1 MRGSSVSRRVV
12 AVKTRKKT
20 DPARAASPL
29 QRFKFLFH
37 NEAGI
42 SIVIAMKSD
51 DFSGSR
57 VLVTGGAG
65 FIGSALVW
73 ALNRRGCEDIVVCD
87 ILGTSEKW
95 RNLTPLRFA
104 DYVEGDVLMSRL
116 QSGALGKF
124 DLVLHMGACS
134 ATTERDATYLIRN
147 NYEFTKDLATWALGA
162 KARFVYASSAATYGD
177 GSAGMEDGDEKI
189 ESLRPLN
196 MYGYSK
202 QMFDLYAKR
211 KGFLKRIVGL
221 KYFNVYGPNEDHKGD
236 MRSLVH
242 KSFAQVKNEN
252 VIRLFKS
259 YRKDYKD
266 GEQKRDFLYVKD
278 AVAMTLHLAATKTAG
293 GLFNIGSGAAR
304 TWIDLA
310 NAVFAALGKKPKI
323 EFIEMPETIRD
334 KYQYF
339 TQADI
344 SRLRVAGYGKKI
356 TSLED
361 AVTDYVRNYLE
372 PDKRLDR

>member
-1 MRGSSVSRRVV
+1 
-12 AVKTRKKT
+12 
-20 DPARAASPL
+20 
-29 QRFKFLFH
+29 
-37 NEAGI
+37 
-42 SIVIAMKSD
+42 MKSH
-51 DFSGSR
+51 DFSGLR

-65 FIGSALVW
+65 FIGSALIW

-87 ILGTSEKW
+87 ILGTNEKW

-104 DYVEGDVLMSRL
+104 DYVEADALLPRL

-134 ATTERDATYLIRN
+134 STTECDATYLIRN
-147 NYEFTKDLATWALGA
+147 NYEFSKDLAAWALVK

-177 GSAGMEDGDEKI
+177 GSAGMEDGDAHI
-189 ESLRPLN
+189 DTLRPLN

-202 QMFDLYAKR
+202 QLFDLHAKR
-211 KGFLKRIVGL
+211 AGFLKRMVGL
-221 KYFNVYGPNEDHKGD
+221 KYFNVYGPNEDHKAD

-242 KSFAQVKNEN
+242 KSFAQVKNEG

-259 YRKDYKD
+259 YRPDYKN

-278 AVAMTLHLAATKTAG
+278 AVAMTLHLAANKKAG

-310 NAVFAALGKKPKI
+310 NSVFAALGKKPRI
-323 EFIEMPETIRD
+323 EFIEMPEAIRD

-344 SRLRVAGYGKKI
+344 SKLRAAGYREKI
-356 TSLED
+356 TSLES
-361 AVTDYVRNYLE
+361 AVADYVGNYLE
-372 PDKRLDR
+372 PDKRLEPGIA